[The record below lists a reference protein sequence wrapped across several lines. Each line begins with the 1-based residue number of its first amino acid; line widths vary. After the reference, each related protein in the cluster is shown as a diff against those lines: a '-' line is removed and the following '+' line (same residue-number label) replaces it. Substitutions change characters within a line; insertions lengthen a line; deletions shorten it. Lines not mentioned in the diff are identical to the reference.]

1 MTTAQNKIALVTG
14 GSRGLGKETALKLA
28 QRGNNVIITY
38 NSKAAEAA
46 EVVAVIEKLGRK
58 AAALQLDVSKVHSFD
73 TFSQALSTLLKD
85 KFATDHFD
93 FLINNAGMGLVVPSF
108 VATTEAMFDEMMNIH
123 FKGVFFL
130 IQKLLPLL
138 HDGGSITNLS
148 TGLTRFT
155 YPGSGTYASMKSAME
170 TLTQYLARELG
181 GRGIRVNIVAPGP
194 VPTDF
199 SGGLIRSNPHVQ
211 DAIRSNTAL
220 QRLATP
226 DDIAGV
232 IAFLCSDDAKWVT
245 AQRIEASGG
254 IHL

>member
-1 MTTAQNKIALVTG
+1 MTTTQNKLALVTG
-14 GSRGLGKETALKLA
+14 GSRGLGKETAIKLA

-38 NSKAAEAA
+38 NSKAAEAE
-46 EVVAVIEKLGRK
+46 EVVAEIEKGGCK
-58 AAALQLDVSKVHSFD
+58 AAALQLNVSKVESFD
-73 TFSQALSTLLKD
+73 NFSKALSIVLKD
-85 KFATDHFD
+85 RFATDRID
-93 FLINNAGMGLVVPSF
+93 YLVNNAGMGLVVPSF
-108 VATTEAMFDEMMNIH
+108 AVTTEAMFDDMMNIH

-138 HDGGSITNLS
+138 KDGGAITNLS

-170 TLTQYLARELG
+170 TLTQYLAGELG
-181 GRGIRVNIVAPGP
+181 VRGIRVNIVAPGP

-199 SGGLIRSNPHVQ
+199 SGGLLRSNPHVQ
-211 DAIRSNTAL
+211 EAVKSNTAL
-220 QRLATP
+220 QRLANP

-254 IHL
+254 IHI

>member
-1 MTTAQNKIALVTG
+1 MTTTQNKIALVTG
-14 GSRGLGKETALKLA
+14 GSRGLGKETAITLA

-38 NSKAAEAA
+38 NSKAAEAK
-46 EVVAVIEKLGRK
+46 EVVAEIEKLGRK
-58 AAALQLDVSKVHSFD
+58 ATALQLNVSKIDSFD
-73 TFSQALSTLLKD
+73 GFSKALSAVLKD

-93 FLINNAGMGLVVPSF
+93 FLVNNAGLGLVVPSF
-108 VATTEAMFDEMMNIH
+108 AATTEAMFDEMMNIH

-138 HDGGSITNLS
+138 NDGGAITNLS

-170 TLTQYLARELG
+170 TLTQYLAKEFG
-181 GRGIRVNIVAPGP
+181 PRGIRVNIVAPGP

-199 SGGLIRSNPHVQ
+199 SGGLIRSNPHIQ
-211 DAIRSNTAL
+211 EAIKGNTAL

-232 IAFLCSDDAKWVT
+232 IAFLCSTDAKWVT

-254 IHL
+254 VHI

>member
-1 MTTAQNKIALVTG
+1 MTTTQSKIALVTG
-14 GSRGLGKETALKLA
+14 ASRGMGKETALKLA

-38 NSKAAEAA
+38 NSKAAEAQ
-46 EVVAVIEKLGRK
+46 EVVAEIEKLGRK
-58 AAALQLDVSKVHSFD
+58 AAALQLNVSKVDSFD
-73 TFSQALSTLLKD
+73 SFSNALVSVLKD
-85 KFATDHFD
+85 KFATDRFD
-93 FLINNAGMGLVVPSF
+93 YLVNNAGVGLVVPSF
-108 VATTEAMFDEMMNIH
+108 AATTETMFDEMMNIH
-123 FKGVFFL
+123 FKGTFFL

-138 HDGGSITNLS
+138 NDGAAITNLS

-181 GRGIRVNIVAPGP
+181 PRGIRVNIVAPGP

-199 SGGLIRSNPHVQ
+199 SGGLLRSNPQVQ
-211 DAIRSNTAL
+211 EAIKGNTAL

-254 IHL
+254 IHI